1 MLRSFPH
8 YQQLDSMDCGPS
20 CLRMIAKFYGRVYS
34 IQNLREKAF
43 ITREG
48 VSMLGIS
55 EAAEAIGFR
64 TQGVRITVEELEKE
78 CPLPCI
84 LHWNQWHFVVCYKI
98 RKGKFYIADPA
109 AGLITY
115 TREEFKR
122 CWVSTKVDGQDT
134 GTALL
139 LEPGPEFYG
148 MEDEERDRKRNLGFF
163 FRYISPY
170 RREMAQLVLGMVT
183 ASVLQLI
190 LPFLTQSLVDTGIR
204 DNNLGFITLILI
216 SQLVIF
222 IAKLSVDFIRSWI
235 LLHVNTRINIALIS
249 DFLAKLMRLPL
260 HFFDTKM
267 VGDIMQRIGDHDRVE
282 AFMTGTSINTLFSFV
297 NFIVFGFVLA
307 YYDWTILGLFLVGNG
322 LYVAWVLA
330 FMRWRRELDVK
341 RFSQAAGEQSNL
353 FQLITGMQEIKLNN
367 CETKMRWKWE
377 RIQVKLFK
385 IGIKGLALQ
394 QYQQLGAVFFN
405 QTTNIL
411 ISFIAARAVVQGDM
425 TLGMMMSV
433 TYIVGQLSSPIEQLI
448 DFSRS
453 LQDAKIS
460 LERLGEIHGK
470 EDEEQAGGIRLNVLP
485 DDRTLR
491 LENLSFSYDGAD
503 RDYVLEDINLT
514 IPHNRVTAIV
524 GASGSGKTTIVKL
537 LLGFYNPNK
546 GDVKIGDTSLK
557 NLNPHVWR
565 SKTGSVMQDGF
576 IFSDTIANN
585 IAPGEEMV
593 DKERLLHAVRVANI
607 RDFIDSLPLGYN
619 TKIGMEGNG
628 VSQVQRQRILI
639 ARAVYKNPDFIF
651 LDEATNALD
660 ANNEREIMEQL
671 HAFYKGRTVV
681 VVAHRLSTVRDADKI
696 VVLDA
701 DLANATMTM
710 TFAKEFPNRHF
721 DVGIAEA
728 NMVDMAAGM
737 SRMGLIP
744 FCSTFAVFAGRSYDQ
759 IRNGVCYPHFNV
771 KLAFTH
777 AGVSVGEDGGSHQA
791 IEDIAL
797 MRVLPGMTVICPCDA
812 NETYQAVK
820 AAAEMDGPVYLRL
833 ARLATPVLDPM
844 PFTIGKGN
852 VLMDGSDAV
861 IFTCGLMVSE
871 CLKAAELLKEKGMHP
886 AIVNLHTIKPIDAEL
901 VRTYAAKCKR
911 VYTVEEHSVIG
922 GLGDAVGDVL
932 LSSGVACTFKKIGVQ
947 DRFGQS
953 GKAME
958 VLAEYGLTGPQI
970 AQTIAG

>member
-1 MLRSFPH
+1 MLNKFPL
-8 YQQLDSMDCGPS
+8 YYQLDQADCGPT
-20 CLRMIAKFYGRVYS
+20 CLRMIAKYHGRSYTLQS
-34 IQNLREKAF
+34 LCDHAF

-64 TQGVRITVEELEKE
+64 TSGVRITIEELINE
-78 CPLPCI
+78 CSLPCI
-84 LHWNQWHFVVCYKI
+84 LHWNQNHFVVCYKI
-98 RKGKFYIADPA
+98 KNGNFYIADPA

-115 TREEFKR
+115 AKEEFKR
-122 CWVSTKVDGQDT
+122 CWISTRVDGKDS

-148 MEDEERDRKRNLGFF
+148 IDDEEKGKKRNFGFF
-163 FRYISPY
+163 FQYISPY
-170 RREMAQLVLGMVT
+170 RWEMAQLVLGMVT
-183 ASVLQLI
+183 ASILQLI

-204 DNNLGFITLILI
+204 DNNLSFITLVLI

-222 IAKLSVDFIRSWI
+222 VAKLSVDFIRSWI
-235 LLHVNTRINIALIS
+235 LLHVNTRVNIALIS

-267 VGDIMQRIGDHDRVE
+267 VGDIMQRIGDHDRIE
-282 AFMTGTSINTLFSFV
+282 SFMTGTSINTLFSFV

-322 LYVAWVLA
+322 LYVAWVLS

-367 CETKMRWKWE
+367 CETQMRWKWE
-377 RIQVKLFK
+377 KIQVKLFK

-411 ISFIAARAVVQGDM
+411 ISFIAARAVVQGEI

-460 LERLGEIHGK
+460 LERLSEIHQK
-470 EDEEQAGGIRLNVLP
+470 EDEEQTLYLKLNTLP
-485 DDRTLR
+485 ANRTLR
-491 LENLSFSYDGAD
+491 MENLSFSYDGAD
-503 RDYVLEDINLT
+503 RDYVLEDINLM
-514 IPHNRVTAIV
+514 IPHNKLTAIV

-537 LLGFYNPNK
+537 LLGFYDPNK
-546 GDVKIGDTSLK
+546 GDVRVGDLSLR

-585 IAPGEEMV
+585 IAAGEEV
-593 DKERLLHAVRVANI
+593 IDKERLLHAVRVANI

-628 VSQVQRQRILI
+628 VSQGQRQRILI
-639 ARAVYKNPDFIF
+639 ARAVYKNPEFIF

-671 HAFYKGRTVV
+671 HSFYKGRTVV
-681 VVAHRLSTVRDADKI
+681 IVAHRLSTVRDADKI
-696 VVLDA
+696 VVLD
-701 DLANATMTM
+701 
-710 TFAKEFPNRHF
+710 
-721 DVGIAEA
+721 
-728 NMVDMAAGM
+728 
-737 SRMGLIP
+737 
-744 FCSTFAVFAGRSYDQ
+744 
-759 IRNGVCYPHFNV
+759 
-771 KLAFTH
+771 
-777 AGVSVGEDGGSHQA
+777 
-791 IEDIAL
+791 
-797 MRVLPGMTVICPCDA
+797 
-812 NETYQAVK
+812 
-820 AAAEMDGPVYLRL
+820 
-833 ARLATPVLDPM
+833 
-844 PFTIGKGN
+844 KGH
-852 VLMDGSDAV
+852 
-861 IFTCGLMVSE
+861 I
-871 CLKAAELLKEKGMHP
+871 
-886 AIVNLHTIKPIDAEL
+886 
-901 VRTYAAKCKR
+901 
-911 VYTVEEHSVIG
+911 VEEGTHQELTEKRGTYYKLVKNQLE
-922 GLGDAVGDVL
+922 LGN
-932 LSSGVACTFKKIGVQ
+932 
-947 DRFGQS
+947 
-953 GKAME
+953 
-958 VLAEYGLTGPQI
+958 
-970 AQTIAG
+970 